1 MKFGPPSPGAFVGP
15 LLNTDAA
22 GMPANTNAVMKA
34 ANDPRLRGN
43 PAMHLIEKMMPLTN
57 AIIASP
63 NPYLLRVRGNDKSGS
78 PGALIAICRI
88 MGCVME

>member
-1 MKFGPPSPGAFVGP
+1 
-15 LLNTDAA
+15 LNTDAA
-22 GMPANTNAVMKA
+22 GMLANTNAVMKA

-63 NPYLLRVRGNDKSGS
+63 NPYLLRV
-78 PGALIAICRI
+78 
-88 MGCVME
+88 